1 MEPTT
6 QNKPQRSFLRSFLRF
21 SAGLLALMVLVAVG
35 SALLPDRW
43 KSPSGEI
50 ALVRIQGMLMDSQNI
65 VRQLSDYRH
74 NPGVRGILLRIDSP
88 GGAVAPAQEIYSE
101 IMKLRADHK
110 TVYASMGTVAA
121 SGGYYI
127 ACAADYVLANPG
139 TLTGSIAA
147 VMAFSNIE
155 ELTNKIGVKPVIIKS
170 GKYKDV
176 GSPLRAMNPEERKLL
191 QNVVDDV
198 HQQFVQAVAKGRGLS
213 VSEVKE
219 IADGRIMT
227 GQQALKLKLIDEIG
241 GLEKTLEL
249 LAKKIGVEGR
259 PKVIEEKEKTPFF
272 DWLLQSSLSS
282 RLVET
287 LIPASLPRLQYVW
300 FPQ

>member
-1 MEPTT
+1 
-6 QNKPQRSFLRSFLRF
+6 LRSFLRF
-21 SAGLLALMVLVAVG
+21 SAGLLAVMVLLAVG
-35 SALLPDRW
+35 STLLPDRW

-65 VRQLSDYRH
+65 VRQLSNYRH
-74 NPGVRGILLRIDSP
+74 NPNVRGIVLRIDSP
-88 GGAVAPAQEIYSE
+88 GGAVAPAQEIYNE
-101 IMKLRADHK
+101 IMKLKADHK

-127 ACAADYVLANPG
+127 ACAANYVLANPG

-147 VMAFSNIE
+147 VMAFSNFE
-155 ELTNKIGVKPVIIKS
+155 ELTDKIGVKPIIIKS

-176 GSPLRAMNPEERKLL
+176 GSPLRGMKPEERKLL
-191 QNVVDDV
+191 QSVVDDV
-198 HQQFVQAVAKGRGLS
+198 HQQFVQAVAKGRGLP
-213 VSEVKE
+213 VSEVNE

-227 GQQALKLKLIDEIG
+227 GQQALTLKLVDEMG
-241 GLEKTLEL
+241 GLEKTIEL

-272 DWLLQSSLSS
+272 DWLLQSSLPS
-282 RLVET
+282 RLAAT
-287 LIPASLPRLQYVW
+287 LMPASLPRLQYVW

>member
-1 MEPTT
+1 M
-6 QNKPQRSFLRSFLRF
+6 
-21 SAGLLALMVLVAVG
+21 MVLVAVG

-282 RLVET
+282 RLIET
-287 LIPASLPRLQYVW
+287 LIPASLPRLQYIW

>member
-1 MEPTT
+1 
-6 QNKPQRSFLRSFLRF
+6 
-21 SAGLLALMVLVAVG
+21 MV
-35 SALLPDRW
+35 
-43 KSPSGEI
+43 
-50 ALVRIQGMLMDSQNI
+50 
-65 VRQLSDYRH
+65 
-74 NPGVRGILLRIDSP
+74 
-88 GGAVAPAQEIYSE
+88 
-101 IMKLRADHK
+101 
-110 TVYASMGTVAA
+110 
-121 SGGYYI
+121 
-127 ACAADYVLANPG
+127 
-139 TLTGSIAA
+139 
-147 VMAFSNIE
+147 FSNIE

-259 PKVIEEKEKTPFF
+259 PRVIEEKEKTPFF

-282 RLVET
+282 RLIET
-287 LIPASLPRLQYVW
+287 LIPASLPRLQYIW

>member
-1 MEPTT
+1 
-6 QNKPQRSFLRSFLRF
+6 
-21 SAGLLALMVLVAVG
+21 MVLVAVG

-259 PKVIEEKEKTPFF
+259 PRVIEEKEKTPFF

-287 LIPASLPRLQYVW
+287 LIPASLPRLQYIW

>member
-1 MEPTT
+1 M
-6 QNKPQRSFLRSFLRF
+6 RSFLRF
-21 SAGLLALMVLVAVG
+21 SAGLLAVMVLLAVG
-35 SALLPDRW
+35 STLLPDRW

-65 VRQLSDYRH
+65 VRQLSNYRH
-74 NPGVRGILLRIDSP
+74 NPNVRGIVLRIDSP
-88 GGAVAPAQEIYSE
+88 GGAVAPAQEIYNE
-101 IMKLRADHK
+101 IMKLKADHK

-127 ACAADYVLANPG
+127 ACAANYVLANPG

-155 ELTNKIGVKPVIIKS
+155 ELTDKIGIKPIIIKS

-176 GSPLRAMNPEERKLL
+176 GSPLRGMKPEERKLL
-191 QNVVDDV
+191 QSVVDDV
-198 HQQFVQAVAKGRGLS
+198 HQQFVQAVAKGRGLP
-213 VSEVKE
+213 VSEVNE

-227 GQQALKLKLIDEIG
+227 GQQALTLKLVDEMG
-241 GLEKTLEL
+241 GLEKTIEL

-272 DWLLQSSLSS
+272 DWLLQSSLPS
-282 RLVET
+282 RLAAT
-287 LIPASLPRLQYVW
+287 LMPASLPRLQYVW

>member
-1 MEPTT
+1 MEP

-21 SAGLLALMVLVAVG
+21 SAGLLAVMVLLAVG
-35 SALLPDRW
+35 STLLPDRW

-65 VRQLSDYRH
+65 VRQLSNYRH
-74 NPGVRGILLRIDSP
+74 NPNVRGIVLRIDSP
-88 GGAVAPAQEIYSE
+88 GGAVAPAQEIYNE
-101 IMKLRADHK
+101 IMKLKADHK

-127 ACAADYVLANPG
+127 ACAANYVLANPG

-155 ELTNKIGVKPVIIKS
+155 ALTDKIGVKPIIIKS

-176 GSPLRAMNPEERKLL
+176 GSPLRGMKPEERKLL
-191 QNVVDDV
+191 QSVVDDV

-227 GQQALKLKLIDEIG
+227 GQQALKLKLIDELG
-241 GLEKTLEL
+241 GLEKTIEL

-287 LIPASLPRLQYVW
+287 LIPASLPRLQYIW

>member
-1 MEPTT
+1 M
-6 QNKPQRSFLRSFLRF
+6 RSFLRF
-21 SAGLLALMVLVAVG
+21 SAGLLAVMVLLAVG
-35 SALLPDRW
+35 STLLPDRW

-65 VRQLSDYRH
+65 VRQLSNYRH
-74 NPGVRGILLRIDSP
+74 NPNVRGIVLRINSP
-88 GGAVAPAQEIYSE
+88 GGAVAPAQEIYNE
-101 IMKLRADHK
+101 IMKLKADHK
-110 TVYASMGTVAA
+110 TVYVSMGTVAA

-127 ACAADYVLANPG
+127 ACAANYVLANPG

-155 ELTNKIGVKPVIIKS
+155 ELTDKIGVKPIIIKS

-176 GSPLRAMNPEERKLL
+176 GSPLRGMKPEERKLL
-191 QNVVDDV
+191 QSVVDDV
-198 HQQFVQAVAKGRGLS
+198 HQQFVQAVAKGRGLP
-213 VSEVKE
+213 VSEVNE

-227 GQQALKLKLIDEIG
+227 GQQALTLKLVDEMG
-241 GLEKTLEL
+241 GLEKTIEL

-272 DWLLQSSLSS
+272 DWLLQSSLPS
-282 RLVET
+282 RLAAT
-287 LIPASLPRLQYVW
+287 LMPASLPRLQYVW

>member
-1 MEPTT
+1 
-6 QNKPQRSFLRSFLRF
+6 
-21 SAGLLALMVLVAVG
+21 MVLVAVG

-147 VMAFSNIE
+147 VMVFSNIE
-155 ELTNKIGVKPVIIKS
+155 ELANKIGVKPVIIKS

-259 PKVIEEKEKTPFF
+259 PRVIEEKEKTPFF

-282 RLVET
+282 RLIET
-287 LIPASLPRLQYVW
+287 LIPASLPRLQYIW
-300 FPQ
+300 FP

>member
-1 MEPTT
+1 M
-6 QNKPQRSFLRSFLRF
+6 
-21 SAGLLALMVLVAVG
+21 MVLVAVG

-147 VMAFSNIE
+147 VMVFSNIE

-282 RLVET
+282 RLIET
-287 LIPASLPRLQYVW
+287 LMPASLPRLQYIW

>member
-1 MEPTT
+1 MI
-6 QNKPQRSFLRSFLRF
+6 
-21 SAGLLALMVLVAVG
+21 LLAIG

-65 VRQLSDYRH
+65 VRQLSDYRY
-74 NPGVRGILLRIDSP
+74 NPGVRGIILRIDSP
-88 GGAVAPAQEIYSE
+88 GGAVAPAQEIYNE

-110 TVYASMGTVAA
+110 TVYASLGTVAA

-147 VMAFSNIE
+147 VMAFSNVE
-155 ELTNKIGVKPVIIKS
+155 ELTNKIGVKPVVIKS

-176 GSPLRAMNPEERKLL
+176 GSPMRTMKPEEQKLL

-198 HQQFVQAVAKGRGLS
+198 HQQFVQAVAKGRGLP
-213 VSEVKE
+213 VSQVSE

-227 GQQALKLKLIDEIG
+227 GQQALKLKLIDEVG
-241 GLEKTLEL
+241 GLEKTIDL
-249 LAKKIGVEGR
+249 LAKKLGIAGR

-272 DWLLQSSLSS
+272 DWLLQSSFSGGLAK
-282 RLVET
+282 T
-287 LIPASLPRLQYVW
+287 LMPAPFPRLQYIW

>member
-1 MEPTT
+1 MEP

-21 SAGLLALMVLVAVG
+21 SAGLLAVMVLLAVG

-65 VRQLSDYRH
+65 VRQLSNYRH
-74 NPGVRGILLRIDSP
+74 NPNVRGIVLRIDSP
-88 GGAVAPAQEIYSE
+88 GGAVAPAQEIYNE
-101 IMKLRADHK
+101 IMKLKADHK

-127 ACAADYVLANPG
+127 ACAANYVLANPG

-155 ELTNKIGVKPVIIKS
+155 ELTDKIGVKPIIIKS

-176 GSPLRAMNPEERKLL
+176 GSPLRGMKPEERKLL
-191 QNVVDDV
+191 QSVVDDV
-198 HQQFVQAVAKGRGLS
+198 HQQFVQAVAKGRGLP
-213 VSEVKE
+213 VSEVNE

-227 GQQALKLKLIDEIG
+227 GQQALTLKLVDEMG
-241 GLEKTLEL
+241 GLEKTIEL

-272 DWLLQSSLSS
+272 DWLLQSSLPS
-282 RLVET
+282 RLAAT
-287 LIPASLPRLQYVW
+287 IIPASLPRLQYVW

>member
-1 MEPTT
+1 M
-6 QNKPQRSFLRSFLRF
+6 
-21 SAGLLALMVLVAVG
+21 MVLVAVG

-50 ALVRIQGMLMDSQNI
+50 ALVRIQGVLMDSQNI

-147 VMAFSNIE
+147 VMVFSNIE
-155 ELTNKIGVKPVIIKS
+155 ELANKIGVKPVIIKS

-282 RLVET
+282 RLIET
-287 LIPASLPRLQYVW
+287 LIPASLPRLQYIW

>member
-1 MEPTT
+1 
-6 QNKPQRSFLRSFLRF
+6 
-21 SAGLLALMVLVAVG
+21 LMVLVAVG

-147 VMAFSNIE
+147 VMVFSNIE

-259 PKVIEEKEKTPFF
+259 PRVIEEKEKTPFF

-282 RLVET
+282 RLIET
-287 LIPASLPRLQYVW
+287 LMPASLPRLQYIW

>member
-1 MEPTT
+1 M
-6 QNKPQRSFLRSFLRF
+6 RSFLRF
-21 SAGLLALMVLVAVG
+21 SAGLLAVMVLLAVG

-65 VRQLSDYRH
+65 VRQLSNYRH
-74 NPGVRGILLRIDSP
+74 NPNVRGIVLRIDSP
-88 GGAVAPAQEIYSE
+88 GGAVAPAQEIYNE
-101 IMKLRADHK
+101 IMKLKADHK
-110 TVYASMGTVAA
+110 TVYVSMGTVAA

-127 ACAADYVLANPG
+127 ACAANYVLANPG

-147 VMAFSNIE
+147 VMAFSNFE
-155 ELTNKIGVKPVIIKS
+155 ELTDKIGVKPIIIKS

-176 GSPLRAMNPEERKLL
+176 GSPLRGMKPEERKLL
-191 QNVVDDV
+191 QSVVDDV
-198 HQQFVQAVAKGRGLS
+198 HQQFVQAVAKGRGLP
-213 VSEVKE
+213 VSEVNE

-227 GQQALKLKLIDEIG
+227 GQQALTLKLVDEMG
-241 GLEKTLEL
+241 GLEKTIEL

-272 DWLLQSSLSS
+272 DWLLQSSLPS
-282 RLVET
+282 RLAAT
-287 LIPASLPRLQYVW
+287 LMPASLPRLQYVW

>member
-1 MEPTT
+1 M
-6 QNKPQRSFLRSFLRF
+6 
-21 SAGLLALMVLVAVG
+21 MVLVAVG

-147 VMAFSNIE
+147 VMVFSNIE
-155 ELTNKIGVKPVIIKS
+155 ELANKIGVKPVIIKS

-259 PKVIEEKEKTPFF
+259 PRVIEEKEKTPFF

-287 LIPASLPRLQYVW
+287 LIPASLPRLQYIW

>member
-1 MEPTT
+1 M
-6 QNKPQRSFLRSFLRF
+6 
-21 SAGLLALMVLVAVG
+21 MVLVAVG

-50 ALVRIQGMLMDSQNI
+50 ALVRIQGILMDSQNI
-65 VRQLSDYRH
+65 VRQLSNYRH
-74 NPGVRGILLRIDSP
+74 NPEIRGIVLRIDSP

-155 ELTNKIGVKPVIIKS
+155 ELTDKIGIKPIIIKS

-176 GSPLRAMNPEERKLL
+176 GSPLRGMKPEERKLL
-191 QNVVDDV
+191 QSVVDDV
-198 HQQFVQAVAKGRGLS
+198 HQQFVQAVAKGRGLP
-213 VSEVKE
+213 VSEVNE

-227 GQQALKLKLIDEIG
+227 GQQALTLKLVDEMG
-241 GLEKTLEL
+241 GLEKTIEL

-282 RLVET
+282 RLIET
-287 LIPASLPRLQYVW
+287 LMPASLPRLQYIW

>member
-1 MEPTT
+1 M
-6 QNKPQRSFLRSFLRF
+6 
-21 SAGLLALMVLVAVG
+21 MVLVAVG

-147 VMAFSNIE
+147 VMVFSNIE

-287 LIPASLPRLQYVW
+287 LIPASLPRLQYIW

>member
-1 MEPTT
+1 MEP

-21 SAGLLALMVLVAVG
+21 SAGLLAVMVLLAVG
-35 SALLPDRW
+35 STLLPDRW

-65 VRQLSDYRH
+65 VRQLSNYRH
-74 NPGVRGILLRIDSP
+74 NPNVRGIVLRIDSP
-88 GGAVAPAQEIYSE
+88 GGAVAPAQEIYNE
-101 IMKLRADHK
+101 IMKLKADHK
-110 TVYASMGTVAA
+110 TVYVSMGTVAA

-127 ACAADYVLANPG
+127 ACAANYVLANPG

-147 VMAFSNIE
+147 VMAFSNFE
-155 ELTNKIGVKPVIIKS
+155 ELTDKIGVKPIIIKS

-176 GSPLRAMNPEERKLL
+176 GSPLRGMKPEERKLL
-191 QNVVDDV
+191 QSVVDDV
-198 HQQFVQAVAKGRGLS
+198 HQQFVQAVAKGRGLP
-213 VSEVKE
+213 VSEVNE

-227 GQQALKLKLIDEIG
+227 GQQALTLKLVDEMG
-241 GLEKTLEL
+241 GLEKTIEL

-272 DWLLQSSLSS
+272 DWLLQSSLPS
-282 RLVET
+282 RLAAT
-287 LIPASLPRLQYVW
+287 LMPASLPRLQYVW

>member
-147 VMAFSNIE
+147 VMVFSNIE

-198 HQQFVQAVAKGRGLS
+198 HQQFVQAVAKGRGLP
-213 VSEVKE
+213 VSEVNE

-227 GQQALKLKLIDEIG
+227 GQQALTLKLVDEMG
-241 GLEKTLEL
+241 GLEKTIEL

-282 RLVET
+282 RLIET
-287 LIPASLPRLQYVW
+287 LIPASLPRLQYIW

>member
-1 MEPTT
+1 MEP

-21 SAGLLALMVLVAVG
+21 SAGLLAVMVLLAVG
-35 SALLPDRW
+35 STLLPDRW

-65 VRQLSDYRH
+65 VRQLSNYRH
-74 NPGVRGILLRIDSP
+74 NPNVRGIVLRIDSP
-88 GGAVAPAQEIYSE
+88 GGAVAPAQEIYNE
-101 IMKLRADHK
+101 IMKLKADHK

-127 ACAADYVLANPG
+127 ACAANYVLANPG

-147 VMAFSNIE
+147 VMTFSNIE
-155 ELTNKIGVKPVIIKS
+155 ELTDKIGIKPIIIKS

-176 GSPLRAMNPEERKLL
+176 GSPLRGMKPEERKLL
-191 QNVVDDV
+191 QSVVDDV
-198 HQQFVQAVAKGRGLS
+198 HQQFVQAVAKGRGLP
-213 VSEVKE
+213 VSEVNE

-227 GQQALKLKLIDEIG
+227 GQQALTLKLVDEMG
-241 GLEKTLEL
+241 GLEKTIEL

-272 DWLLQSSLSS
+272 DWLLQSSLPS
-282 RLVET
+282 RLAAT

>member
-1 MEPTT
+1 MEP

-21 SAGLLALMVLVAVG
+21 SAGLLAVMVLLAVG
-35 SALLPDRW
+35 STLLPDRW

-65 VRQLSDYRH
+65 VRQLSNYRH
-74 NPGVRGILLRIDSP
+74 NPNVRGIVLRIDSP
-88 GGAVAPAQEIYSE
+88 GGAVAPAQEIYNE
-101 IMKLRADHK
+101 IMKLKADHK

-127 ACAADYVLANPG
+127 ACAANYVLANPG

-155 ELTNKIGVKPVIIKS
+155 ELTDKIGVKPIIIKS

-176 GSPLRAMNPEERKLL
+176 GSPLRGMKPEERKLL
-191 QNVVDDV
+191 QSVVDDV

-213 VSEVKE
+213 VSEVNE

-287 LIPASLPRLQYVW
+287 LIPASLPRLQYIW

>member
-1 MEPTT
+1 M
-6 QNKPQRSFLRSFLRF
+6 RSFLRF
-21 SAGLLALMVLVAVG
+21 SAGLLAVMVLLAVG

-65 VRQLSDYRH
+65 VRQLSNYRH
-74 NPGVRGILLRIDSP
+74 NPNVRGIVLRIDSP
-88 GGAVAPAQEIYSE
+88 GGAVAPAQEIYNE
-101 IMKLRADHK
+101 IMKLKADHK

-127 ACAADYVLANPG
+127 ACAANYVLANPG

-155 ELTNKIGVKPVIIKS
+155 ELTDKIGVKPIIIKS

-176 GSPLRAMNPEERKLL
+176 GSPLRGMKPEERKLL
-191 QNVVDDV
+191 QSVVDDV
-198 HQQFVQAVAKGRGLS
+198 HQQFVQAVAKGRGLP
-213 VSEVKE
+213 VSEVNE

-227 GQQALKLKLIDEIG
+227 GQQALTLKLVDEMG
-241 GLEKTLEL
+241 GLEKTIEL

-272 DWLLQSSLSS
+272 DWLLQSSLPS
-282 RLVET
+282 RLAAT
-287 LIPASLPRLQYVW
+287 LVPASLPRLQYVW

>member
-1 MEPTT
+1 MESTT
-6 QNKPQRSFLRSFLRF
+6 QNKSQRSFLRSFLRF
-21 SAGLLALMVLVAVG
+21 SAGLLALLVLVAVG

-50 ALVRIQGMLMDSQNI
+50 GLVRIQGMLMDSQNI

-287 LIPASLPRLQYVW
+287 LIPASLPRLQYIW

>member
-1 MEPTT
+1 MEP

-21 SAGLLALMVLVAVG
+21 SAGLLAVMLLLAVG

-65 VRQLSDYRH
+65 VRQLSNYRH
-74 NPGVRGILLRIDSP
+74 NPNVRGIVLRIDSP
-88 GGAVAPAQEIYSE
+88 GGAVAPAQEIYNE
-101 IMKLRADHK
+101 IMKLKADHK

-127 ACAADYVLANPG
+127 ACAANYVLANPG

-155 ELTNKIGVKPVIIKS
+155 ELTDKIGVKPIIIKS

-176 GSPLRAMNPEERKLL
+176 GSPLRGMKPEERKLL
-191 QNVVDDV
+191 QSVVDDV
-198 HQQFVQAVAKGRGLS
+198 HQQFVQAVAKGRGLP
-213 VSEVKE
+213 VSEVNE

-227 GQQALKLKLIDEIG
+227 GQQALTLKLVDEMG
-241 GLEKTLEL
+241 GLEKTIEL

-272 DWLLQSSLSS
+272 DWLLQSSLPS
-282 RLVET
+282 RLAAT
-287 LIPASLPRLQYVW
+287 LMPASLPRLQYVW

>member
-1 MEPTT
+1 MEP

-21 SAGLLALMVLVAVG
+21 SAGLLAVMVLLAVG
-35 SALLPDRW
+35 STLLPDRW

-65 VRQLSDYRH
+65 VRQLSNYRH
-74 NPGVRGILLRIDSP
+74 NPNVRGIVLRIDSP
-88 GGAVAPAQEIYSE
+88 GGAVAPAQEIYNE
-101 IMKLRADHK
+101 IMKLKADHK
-110 TVYASMGTVAA
+110 TVYASMGTAAA

-127 ACAADYVLANPG
+127 ACAANYVLANPG

-155 ELTNKIGVKPVIIKS
+155 ELTDKIGIKPIIIKS

-176 GSPLRAMNPEERKLL
+176 GSPLRGMKPEERKLL
-191 QNVVDDV
+191 QSVVDDV
-198 HQQFVQAVAKGRGLS
+198 HQQFVQAVAKGRGLP
-213 VSEVKE
+213 VSEVNE

-227 GQQALKLKLIDEIG
+227 GQQALTLKLVDEMG
-241 GLEKTLEL
+241 GLEKTIEL

-272 DWLLQSSLSS
+272 DWLLQSSLPS
-282 RLVET
+282 RLAAT
-287 LIPASLPRLQYVW
+287 LMPASLPRLQYVW

>member
-1 MEPTT
+1 MEP

-21 SAGLLALMVLVAVG
+21 SAGLLAVMVLLAVG
-35 SALLPDRW
+35 STLLPDRW

-65 VRQLSDYRH
+65 VRQLSNYRH
-74 NPGVRGILLRIDSP
+74 NPNVRGIVLRIDSP
-88 GGAVAPAQEIYSE
+88 GGAVAPAQEIYNE
-101 IMKLRADHK
+101 IMKLKADHK

-127 ACAADYVLANPG
+127 ACAANYVLANPG

-155 ELTNKIGVKPVIIKS
+155 ELTDKIGVKPIIIKS

-176 GSPLRAMNPEERKLL
+176 GSPLRGMKPEERKLL
-191 QNVVDDV
+191 QSVVDDV
-198 HQQFVQAVAKGRGLS
+198 HQQFVQAVAKGRGLP
-213 VSEVKE
+213 VSEVNE

-227 GQQALKLKLIDEIG
+227 GQQALTLKLVDEMG
-241 GLEKTLEL
+241 GLEKTIEL

-272 DWLLQSSLSS
+272 DWLLQSSLPS
-282 RLVET
+282 RLAAT

>member
-1 MEPTT
+1 
-6 QNKPQRSFLRSFLRF
+6 
-21 SAGLLALMVLVAVG
+21 MVLVAVG

-147 VMAFSNIE
+147 VMVFSNIE

-282 RLVET
+282 RLIET
-287 LIPASLPRLQYVW
+287 LIPASLPRLQYIW

>member
-147 VMAFSNIE
+147 VMVFSNIE

-287 LIPASLPRLQYVW
+287 LIPASLPRLQYIW

>member
-1 MEPTT
+1 M
-6 QNKPQRSFLRSFLRF
+6 
-21 SAGLLALMVLVAVG
+21 MVLVAVG

-147 VMAFSNIE
+147 VMVFSNIE

-241 GLEKTLEL
+241 GLEKTIEL

-282 RLVET
+282 RLIET
-287 LIPASLPRLQYVW
+287 LIPASLPRLQYIW

>member
-1 MEPTT
+1 M
-6 QNKPQRSFLRSFLRF
+6 
-21 SAGLLALMVLVAVG
+21 MVLVAVG

>member
-1 MEPTT
+1 M
-6 QNKPQRSFLRSFLRF
+6 RSFLRF
-21 SAGLLALMVLVAVG
+21 SAGLLAVMVLLAVG
-35 SALLPDRW
+35 STLLPDRW

-65 VRQLSDYRH
+65 VRQLSNYRH
-74 NPGVRGILLRIDSP
+74 NPNVRGIVLRIDSP
-88 GGAVAPAQEIYSE
+88 GGGVAPAQEIYNE
-101 IMKLRADHK
+101 IMKLKADHK

-127 ACAADYVLANPG
+127 ACAANYVLANPG

-155 ELTNKIGVKPVIIKS
+155 ELTDKIGVKPIIIKS

-176 GSPLRAMNPEERKLL
+176 GSPLRGMKPEERKLL
-191 QNVVDDV
+191 QSVVDDV
-198 HQQFVQAVAKGRGLS
+198 HQQFVQAVAKGRGLP
-213 VSEVKE
+213 VSEVNE

-227 GQQALKLKLIDEIG
+227 GQQALTLKLVDEMG
-241 GLEKTLEL
+241 GLEKTIEL

-272 DWLLQSSLSS
+272 DWLLQSSLPS
-282 RLVET
+282 RLAAT
-287 LIPASLPRLQYVW
+287 LMPASLPRLQYVW

>member
-1 MEPTT
+1 M
-6 QNKPQRSFLRSFLRF
+6 
-21 SAGLLALMVLVAVG
+21 MVLVAVG

-147 VMAFSNIE
+147 VMVFSNIE

-227 GQQALKLKLIDEIG
+227 GQQALTLKLVDEMG
-241 GLEKTLEL
+241 GLEKTIEL

-272 DWLLQSSLSS
+272 DWLLQSTLSS

-287 LIPASLPRLQYVW
+287 LIPASLPRLQYIW

>member
-1 MEPTT
+1 M
-6 QNKPQRSFLRSFLRF
+6 
-21 SAGLLALMVLVAVG
+21 MVLVAVG

-176 GSPLRAMNPEERKLL
+176 GSPLRAMNLEERKLL

-287 LIPASLPRLQYVW
+287 LIPASLPRLQYIW

>member
-1 MEPTT
+1 MI
-6 QNKPQRSFLRSFLRF
+6 
-21 SAGLLALMVLVAVG
+21 LLAIG

-65 VRQLSDYRH
+65 VRQLSDYRY
-74 NPGVRGILLRIDSP
+74 NPGVRGIILRIDSP
-88 GGAVAPAQEIYSE
+88 GGAVAPAQEIYNE
-101 IMKLRADHK
+101 IMKLRAEHK

-147 VMAFSNIE
+147 VMAFSNVE
-155 ELTNKIGVKPVIIKS
+155 ELTNKIGVKPVVIKS

-176 GSPLRAMNPEERKLL
+176 GSPLRTMKPEEQKLL

-198 HQQFVQAVAKGRGLS
+198 HQQFVQAVAKGRGLP
-213 VSEVKE
+213 VSQVSE

-227 GQQALKLKLIDEIG
+227 GQQALKLKLIDEVG
-241 GLEKTLEL
+241 GLEKTIDL
-249 LAKKIGVEGR
+249 LAKKLGIAGR

-272 DWLLQSSLSS
+272 DWLLQSSFSGGLAK
-282 RLVET
+282 T
-287 LIPASLPRLQYVW
+287 LMPAPFPRLQYIW

>member
-1 MEPTT
+1 MEP

-21 SAGLLALMVLVAVG
+21 SAGLLAVMVLLAVG

-65 VRQLSDYRH
+65 VRQLSNYRH
-74 NPGVRGILLRIDSP
+74 NPNVRGIVLRIDSP
-88 GGAVAPAQEIYSE
+88 GGAVAPAQEIYNE
-101 IMKLRADHK
+101 IMKLKADHK

-127 ACAADYVLANPG
+127 ACAANYVLANPG
-139 TLTGSIAA
+139 TLTGIIAA

-155 ELTNKIGVKPVIIKS
+155 ELTDKIGVKPIIIKS

-176 GSPLRAMNPEERKLL
+176 GSPLRGMKPEERKLL
-191 QNVVDDV
+191 QSVVDDV
-198 HQQFVQAVAKGRGLS
+198 HQQFVQAVAKGRGLP
-213 VSEVKE
+213 VSEVNE

-227 GQQALKLKLIDEIG
+227 GQQALTLKLVDEMG
-241 GLEKTLEL
+241 GLEKTIEL

-272 DWLLQSSLSS
+272 DWLLQSSLPS
-282 RLVET
+282 RLAAT
-287 LIPASLPRLQYVW
+287 LMPASLPRLQYVW